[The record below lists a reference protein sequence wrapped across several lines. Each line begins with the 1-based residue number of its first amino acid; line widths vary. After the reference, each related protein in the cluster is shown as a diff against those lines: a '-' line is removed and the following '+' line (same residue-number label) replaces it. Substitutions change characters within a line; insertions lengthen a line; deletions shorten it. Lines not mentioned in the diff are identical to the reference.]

1 MADSPAQAEGLSAED
16 RGLVEAVLIELAS
29 DPCCPIERL
38 ARRVCLSPSRFAH
51 RFREAAGLSPG
62 AFAVAF
68 RMQAAEELIVDVG
81 CRSPRCDGS
90 RLPEPRHLHQPV
102 HGLGGGLAHPA
113 APPA

>member
-1 MADSPAQAEGLSAED
+1 MADSPVQAEGLSAED
-16 RGLVEAVLIELAS
+16 RGLVEAVLLELAS

-68 RMQAAEELIVDVG
+68 RTQAPKELIVDSGLPVTQVAMEVG
-81 CRSPRCDGS
+81 YHSLGTFTSGS
-90 RLPEPRHLHQPV
+90 C
-102 HGLGGGLAHPA
+102 
-113 APPA
+113 